1 MRNRMS
7 NNSLLP
13 LQVFRYSALVAGL
26 IYGVCHQSSLTQA
39 TKRAE
44 IEHEYARK
52 ERLIEQA
59 KAEWKKKTQPKQ
71 ETSTQ
76 SSGRMLFPTI
86 PLIRGYTLAFAI
98 P

>member
-1 MRNRMS
+1 MASTQGVN
-7 NNSLLP
+7 
-13 LQVFRYSALVAGL
+13 VFRYSALVAGL
-26 IYGVCHQSSLTQA
+26 IYGVYHQSSLTQA
-39 TKRAE
+39 AKRTE

-71 ETSTQ
+71 ETTQ
-76 SSGRMLFPTI
+76 SSG
-86 PLIRGYTLAFAI
+86 LITDFEDPKFDLEAFLLAKAKEN